1 MILQIALTAD
11 FVGKVLLSVSVLLVH
26 RHLARV
32 KKINAHIL
40 KDMKKEQVMTLIGI
54 MFITLGYIL
63 HISLK

>member
-1 MILQIALTAD
+1 MIQQIALTAD
-11 FVGKVLLSVSVLLVH
+11 FLGKVLLGISVLLVH
-26 RHLARV
+26 RHVAKA
-32 KKINAHIL
+32 KKINATVL